1 MFFRDKRTLK
11 ICRIYTMLKTHAR
24 QKHLSFHTPGHKI
37 GKWDITELSF
47 SDNLSSPR
55 GCIAQAEKEVAQI
68 LGAYKSFLLT
78 DGSTCGVLSMLHAA
92 KTLGVKSVAFPETA
106 HKSVWNGC
114 ALLGL
119 TPFPFSVEHEGGIP
133 KPTVLKNVENVLL
146 AADAILL
153 TSPDYYGNIPDLFSF
168 RKFCD
173 DTKKLLLID
182 GAHGGHL
189 HFDKAIYAGAFADLW
204 VDGVHKS
211 LPALTQGAVVSAKDE
226 KGAAAL
232 QKGVDIFRS
241 TSPSYPIL
249 ASVEYAVKAPQG
261 KTALYARALAEKY
274 PQRMVLQK
282 DFTKLCVRFGLHAF
296 SAEKDLEKQGVYPEF
311 CDGNILMFYLSCKTK
326 KRALVRLEN
335 ALLKLFKKYPLE
347 SVEQIHAPVV
357 LPKTTQ
363 TEWVNISDCEG
374 KISAQNFGLFP
385 PCVPLVKRGEQI
397 TKESL
402 ALLQKAD
409 NVFGV
414 YEEKLLIF
422 KGEEV

>member
-11 ICRIYTMLKTHAR
+11 TCRIYTMLKTHAR

-119 TPFPFSVEHEGGIP
+119 TPFAFSVEQEGGIP
-133 KPTVLKNVENVLL
+133 KPTVLKNVENVLV

-189 HFDKAIYAGAFADLW
+189 HFERDLYAGAHADFW

-211 LPALTQGAVVSAKDE
+211 LPAFTQGAVVSAKYE
-226 KGAAAL
+226 NYAEAL
-232 QKGVDIFRS
+232 NNAVGYFRT
-241 TSPSYPIL
+241 TSPSYPIM
-249 ASVEYAVKAPQG
+249 ASVEYAVKFPRNEWLEKEAV
-261 KTALYARALAEKY
+261 ALVRS
-274 PQRMVLQK
+274 LQNGYFGG
-282 DFTKLCVRFGLHAF
+282 DWTKLCVRVENAEEEAKRLEEQGL
-296 SAEKDLEKQGVYPEF
+296 YPEF
-311 CDGNILMFYLSCKTK
+311 AANGVLCFYLSPATK
-326 KRALVRLEN
+326 KQEFERLKEYLFALEKRAKIPDKLNPAPLVLHKTDGETEEVDLEN
-335 ALLKLFKKYPLE
+335 A
-347 SVEQIHAPVV
+347 
-357 LPKTTQ
+357 
-363 TEWVNISDCEG
+363 EG
-374 KISAQNFGLFP
+374 RICARACGFFP
-385 PCVPLVKRGEQI
+385 PCLPFIQKGEIVKRSQI
-397 TKESL
+397 EWLTKAKST
-402 ALLQKAD
+402 
-409 NVFGV
+409 FGLNGRKITV
-414 YEEKLLIF
+414 VKE
-422 KGEEV
+422 

>member
-1 MFFRDKRTLK
+1 
-11 ICRIYTMLKTHAR
+11 MLKKHAG

-78 DGSTCGVLSMLHAA
+78 DGSTCGVLSMLYAV
-92 KTLGVKSVAFPETA
+92 KTLGAKSVAFPETS

-119 TPFPFSVEHEGGIP
+119 TPFPFSVEYDGGIP

-146 AADAILL
+146 AADAVLL
-153 TSPDYYGNIPDLFSF
+153 TSPDYYGNIPNLSSF
-168 RKFCD
+168 RTFCD
-173 DTKKLLLID
+173 EHKKFFVID

-189 HFDKAIYAGAFADLW
+189 HFNKSIYAGAFADLW

-226 KGAAAL
+226 KTANAL

-261 KTALYARALAEKY
+261 KTEFYARALAEKY
-274 PQRMVLQK
+274 PERIVLQK
-282 DFTKLCVRFGLHAF
+282 DFTKLCVRFGKHAF
-296 SAEKDLEKQGVYPEF
+296 LAEKALEKQGIYAEF

-326 KRALVRLEN
+326 KRELILLEKALK
-335 ALLKLFKKYPLE
+335 KLFEKYPFE
-347 SVEQIHAPVV
+347 SVQQIHAPVV
-357 LPKTTQ
+357 LSKTSQ
-363 TEWVNISDCEG
+363 TEWVNIPDCAG

-385 PCVPLVKRGEQI
+385 PCVPLVKRGELI
-397 TKESL
+397 TKEAL
-402 ALLQKAD
+402 ELLQKAD

-414 YEEKLLIF
+414 YEEKLLVF